1 MVEWKK
7 LKSKNEREKRL
18 EVLLKRSAG
27 AGGRTGSIFWGKGA
41 KSTFPGHVPPRAP
54 LGEAATQTRPP
65 FDPRVTFWQLRG
77 VGAGCDG
84 AF

>member
-18 EVLLKRSAG
+18 EVLLKRSVVG
-27 AGGRTGSIFWGKGA
+27 PEVFFGGKGV
-41 KSTFPGHVPPRAP
+41 KLTFPGHVPPRAP
-54 LGEAATQTRPP
+54 LGEAATQTHPP